1 MTSCNKEVTMLEF
14 YKTFENKTVKIDQPE
29 YGCWINAV
37 SPTEEEKNFLIEEM
51 GIVPEFV
58 KSSLDEEE
66 SSHLDYDEDNNQTLV
81 IVDYPSAEDKAD
93 GFDTLQYTT
102 LPLGIVI
109 MKGYIV
115 TISLYENYNIDDMAK
130 GKVRGIDTNLKTRFL
145 LLLLLRISQRYLI
158 YLRQIDRLS
167 SRTEHRLHKSMQ
179 NKELI
184 QMLGLEK
191 SLVYFSTS
199 LKTDE
204 ITLNKIMRGKP
215 IKLYDEDQ
223 ELLDDVMIEI
233 HQAIEMCNIYSN
245 ILSGTMDA
253 FASVISNNLNIVMK
267 ILTVITIV
275 MSIPNIIFSFYGMNV
290 TTPKSIMASGGKFGY
305 PDDACETPDLL
316 QTIYTF
322 DGFTVLWD
330 HAIGIDDGAYGR
342 NHGLGFV
349 GENGT
354 LVVDRGG
361 WEVIP
366 EKVGGTPRMEAVP
379 LKKAYGEGGLN
390 LHVKNHLECIKTR
403 NRCQHRDWCP
413 YR

>member
-290 TTPKSIMASGGKFGY
+290 TGLPVPVWWFPTLLAII
-305 PDDACETPDLL
+305 ACIIA
-316 QTIYTF
+316 TIIF
-322 DGFTVLWD
+322 
-330 HAIGIDDGAYGR
+330 I
-342 NHGLGFV
+342 
-349 GENGT
+349 
-354 LVVDRGG
+354 
-361 WEVIP
+361 
-366 EKVGGTPRMEAVP
+366 
-379 LKKAYGEGGLN
+379 KKDMF
-390 LHVKNHLECIKTR
+390 H
-403 NRCQHRDWCP
+403 
-413 YR
+413 